1 MGYVY
6 VESAI
11 QDEEV
16 SFMALLLIGLCGLF
30 LRHKIVSSKLDVYKS
45 NLTEAQFKQANTA
58 AAKLNDWIILS
69 SREDYFSAIKGAD
82 WQWEG
87 IKITAILKN
96 GKLYLNSMVYPS
108 MRSNPFTFGL
118 NKQNKLELIRQYQLI
133 LKGQNVPVSKTMQNK
148 TIHCLLA
155 LGLLLLGAVNLSA
168 QYLPSPQDNP
178 RWVMN
183 IWSLGQFLD
192 KEEIWTEPGT
202 VTLEGKSWM
211 PLTRVHHWNPNSSE
225 APPDPTPDTILLG
238 YYRMEG
244 AKVYF
249 RNNSLEWSSL
259 LRTGLIYD
267 FALEAGDSLYALGPL
282 NAFPATVLYRV
293 HETGT
298 FECNG
303 EMRKWLRV
311 NFVQGALYHE
321 SYWVQGFGDVLH
333 PFIPGNCLN
342 ANCESM
348 YMSQTLFLGGDS
360 IPATFPNFPCVPS
373 LSTNIQEI
381 GNTHQNAQAAL
392 KVFPNPVSLRGVVHI
407 QTMNGLPEDSYIV
420 EFYASNGQL
429 LHKSTKD
436 IRQPV
441 RLPDCIKTTGLYQ
454 LVVKNEQG
462 MRYGAASLLVVD

>member
-1 MGYVY
+1 
-6 VESAI
+6 
-11 QDEEV
+11 
-16 SFMALLLIGLCGLF
+16 
-30 LRHKIVSSKLDVYKS
+30 
-45 NLTEAQFKQANTA
+45 
-58 AAKLNDWIILS
+58 
-69 SREDYFSAIKGAD
+69 
-82 WQWEG
+82 
-87 IKITAILKN
+87 
-96 GKLYLNSMVYPS
+96 
-108 MRSNPFTFGL
+108 
-118 NKQNKLELIRQYQLI
+118 
-133 LKGQNVPVSKTMQNK
+133 MQNK
-148 TIHCLLA
+148 TIYWLLA
-155 LGLLLLGAVNLSA
+155 LGLLLLCEVNLSA

-282 NAFPATVLYRV
+282 NAFPAIVLYRV

-311 NFVQGALYHE
+311 NFVQGSALYHE
-321 SYWVQGFGDVLH
+321 SYWVQGFGDLIH
-333 PFIPGNCLN
+333 PFIPGNCLDG
-342 ANCESM
+342 NCESM

-381 GNTHQNAQAAL
+381 GNTHQNVQAL

-429 LHKSTKD
+429 LHKSQKD